1 MLSEEKLYS
10 SLIDN
15 VMSGGTSFFLG
26 YEAYDARTGY
36 KGQVEQQPQ
45 QLLDAI
51 LGNAISRVKNIL
63 SRGAADPNTCLGIGP
78 VNTTSNDSE
87 HPLGET
93 TSNNAVTNTMNAFK
107 AFSQAQQTS
116 STQKKIAKM
125 KSVDKVFTWT
135 RVFGNCPTLVHIAV
149 LNIYHR
155 HKRSRELE
163 RALGILELLLEHGGA
178 VDYRSMNLFLKSV
191 GLASNPLDFAIG
203 LQKKALYQKKKNLA
217 YAMTQAVGILRKPW
231 KGGGGTTYNSMN
243 IETNNI
249 PFELVTFGCID
260 SAKNY
265 LYQATDHPDIQFT
278 LSCDDDDADTSVS
291 SNEA

>member
-26 YEAYDARTGY
+26 YDAYDVGNN
-36 KGQVEQQPQ
+36 GEVEQQPQ
-45 QLLDAI
+45 RLLDAI

-63 SRGAADPNTCLGIGP
+63 SRGIADPNTCLGIGP
-78 VNTTSNDSE
+78 AVTAKSNDTE
-87 HPLGET
+87 TPLAET
-93 TSNNAVTNTMNAFK
+93 TSNNNAVTMNAFK
-107 AFSQAQQTS
+107 ALAPAQPTS
-116 STQKKIAKM
+116 SAQKTIAKM
-125 KSVDKVFTWT
+125 KSIDKVFTWT
-135 RVFGNCPTLVHIAV
+135 RVFGDSPTLVHIAV

-178 VDYRSMNLFLKSV
+178 IDYRSMNIYLKSV
-191 GLASNPLDFAIG
+191 ALASNPLDFAIG
-203 LQKKALYQKKKNLA
+203 LQKKALYQKKENLA

-231 KGGGGTTYNSMN
+231 RGGGEGMTYNSLN
-243 IETNNI
+243 IETNKI

-265 LYQATDHPDIQFT
+265 LYQATEHQDIQFIF
-278 LSCDDDDADTSVS
+278 SQDDTDTSVS
-291 SNEA
+291 SNEE